1 MKIEENKNFQ
11 EVKLYSEKIELDKI
25 LELNK
30 TEHMKKDRQI
40 RLNTA
45 ISLLDKDD
53 YIEHTFL
60 VDKNHKDGKE
70 LHCVTHK
77 SGIIFILNEEKFK
90 NNKPCFITIFLARPN
105 QIKRLYEPFN
115 FNVNE
120 ETLRKCNFYIKNN
133 LNI

>member
-1 MKIEENKNFQ
+1 MNIKENKNFQ

-53 YIEHTFL
+53 YIEHVFL
-60 VDKNHKDGKE
+60 VDKNHPEGKE
-70 LHCVTHK
+70 LHCVTH
-77 SGIIFILNEEKFK
+77 SGIIFILNERKYLK
-90 NNKPCFITIFLARPN
+90 GVPCLITIFLARRN
-105 QIKRLYEPFN
+105 QIIRLYEPFN
-115 FNVNE
+115 LKVSKY
-120 ETLRKCNFYIKNN
+120 TLNKCEYYITNH